1 MRNSLHDERTKN
13 VRDPIARTKCTFA
26 TLANPE
32 RDLELS
38 EVIGR
43 FLRRCDAG
51 KNSIHYDDVLEPS
64 NDDEIM
70 KLDCRPFLVRLN
82 LQQRMRKI
90 TKLCMYVNG

>member
-1 MRNSLHDERTKN
+1 MRSSLHDERTKN

-43 FLRRCDAG
+43 FLRRCDAE
-51 KNSIHYDDVLEPS
+51 KNSIDDDVLEPS

-82 LQQRMRKI
+82 LQRRMKNN
-90 TKLCMYVNG
+90 TKLHIYCT

>member
-43 FLRRCDAG
+43 FLRRCDAE
-51 KNSIHYDDVLEPS
+51 KNSIDDDVLEPS

-82 LQQRMRKI
+82 LQRRMRNI

>member
-1 MRNSLHDERTKN
+1 MMRSSLHDERTKN

-43 FLRRCDAG
+43 FLRRCDAE
-51 KNSIHYDDVLEPS
+51 KNS
-64 NDDEIM
+64 ND
-70 KLDCRPFLVRLN
+70 
-82 LQQRMRKI
+82 
-90 TKLCMYVNG
+90 